1 MARFKQAL
9 TFGRFNLLHR
19 GHVDL
24 FHQMMDDASEVIIGL
39 STGSKNLP
47 WAHRRKVIDK
57 ALADRHRYQVLPKPT
72 PFSLFEVRMFNP
84 EDTVIYLG
92 QDQWELGQT
101 LSREFGVACV
111 TIPRLTS
118 STTIR
123 ALIDNE
129 EWSLLAKEVP
139 ANIIHDVTLLRELE
153 CQNSH

>member
-1 MARFKQAL
+1 M
-9 TFGRFNLLHR
+9 
-19 GHVDL
+19 
-24 FHQMMDDASEVIIGL
+24 
-39 STGSKNLP
+39 
-47 WAHRRKVIDK
+47 
-57 ALADRHRYQVLPKPT
+57 Y
-72 PFSLFEVRMFNP
+72 NP
-84 EDTVIYLG
+84 EDTVVYLG

>member
-19 GHVDL
+19 GHIDL
-24 FHQMMDDASEVIIGL
+24 FDQMFVDAPDVVIGL
-39 STGSKNLP
+39 STGSKNLQ
-47 WAHRRKVIDK
+47 WSKRRQVIDK
-57 ALADRHRYQVLPKPT
+57 ALEGRNYQVLPKPS
-72 PFSLFEVRMFNP
+72 PFSLFEVRMYDP
-84 EDTVIYLG
+84 QDTVIYLG

-101 LSREFGVACV
+101 LSREFGVASV

-118 STTIR
+118 STSIR

-139 ANIIHDVTLLRELE
+139 ANIIHDVTLLRKLE
-153 CQNSH
+153 CQNSL